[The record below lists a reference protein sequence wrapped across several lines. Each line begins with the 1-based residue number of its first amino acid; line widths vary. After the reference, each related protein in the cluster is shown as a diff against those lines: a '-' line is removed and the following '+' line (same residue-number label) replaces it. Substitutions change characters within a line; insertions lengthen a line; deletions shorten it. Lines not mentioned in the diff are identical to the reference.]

1 MPDKDVAIKIVA
13 SNRRASFDYE
23 LGERFEAG
31 IALTGGEIK
40 SLRMGKA
47 DLRDAFVLV
56 RGGEAWLIN
65 ATITPYVFS
74 KGFDAGADPLR
85 ERRLLLHKKE
95 IGEIDEEVSR
105 KGYTAV
111 VTKMYL
117 KRGRAKLE
125 VALARGKKNYDKRA
139 ATAKR
144 DAQREID
151 RALKERD

>member
-1 MPDKDVAIKIVA
+1 MSDKDAAIKIVA
-13 SNRRASFDYE
+13 SNRRAGFDYE

-40 SLRMGKA
+40 SVRMGKA

-65 ATITPYVFS
+65 ATISPYDFS
-74 KGFDAGADPLR
+74 KGFDAHANPLR

-95 IGEIDEEVSR
+95 IDEIDTEVSR

-117 KRGRAKLE
+117 KKGRAKIE